1 MYHIAIAKII
11 RKYRRKE
18 RKEWNEWN
26 ERMLAPVSE
35 KDLQRRYR
43 ATGNA
48 NFSFPEI
55 KNALDC
61 IADILSYYKDNRYTS
76 NTKMRRLI
84 LQTIDSIKNA
94 SQETLCTDIKIDKC
108 PPKNTISTITDAR
121 HKAFFNIKNENVIY
135 RHGTQYCDA
144 NVYET
149 PYKGITYPYAYCIR
163 VMVQSLNVIDLL
175 ANANA
180 ANAANAA
187 TAANAANSLQGQFHY
202 YLDYILDNAPNIF
215 LLPTLQSIGKKTL
228 IQTRYS
234 RIQPCQ
240 LCKLCQLCQPFGIHS
255 VWEDINRIRRIY
267 QNNVWYSK
275 QHKISI
281 DKLYAIM
288 RKDTVQL
295 FRAKYDERTTK
306 LLYKIV
312 IQDALPFTKD
322 SIKGY
327 RSNNCYPQ
335 ERAFD
340 NVETTNRYNRV
351 VVRYYERGE

>member
-1 MYHIAIAKII
+1 MYHLAIAKII
-11 RKYRRKE
+11 RKYRIKE
-18 RKEWNEWN
+18 RK
-26 ERMLAPVSE
+26 ATPVSE

-61 IADILSYYKDNRYTS
+61 IADILSYYKDNRYTT

-108 PPKNTISTITDAR
+108 PPKNTISKITDAN
-121 HKAFFNIKNENVIY
+121 HQGFFNVKNENVIY
-135 RHGTQYCDA
+135 RYGKQYCDA

-149 PYKGITYPYAYCIR
+149 PYKGIKYPYAYCIR

-175 ANANA
+175 ANAA
-180 ANAANAA
+180 DANAADAA
-187 TAANAANSLQGQFHY
+187 DVLQGQFHY

-215 LLPTLQSIGKKTL
+215 ILPTLQSIGKKTL
-228 IQTRYS
+228 IQARSS
-234 RIQPCQ
+234 RIQ
-240 LCKLCQLCQPFGIHS
+240 LFGIHS
-255 VWEDINRIRRIY
+255 VWDDINRIRRIY

-275 QHKISI
+275 QHKIPI
-281 DKLYAIM
+281 DTLYTIM
-288 RKDTVQL
+288 RK
-295 FRAKYDERTTK
+295 YSRTMNARRNNK
-306 LLYKIV
+306 VLYKIL
-312 IQDALPFTKD
+312 IEDALPFTKD
-322 SIKGY
+322 TIENDKAT
-327 RSNNCYPQ
+327 CYPQ

-340 NVETTNRYNRV
+340 NVETGNRYNRV
-351 VVRYYERGE
+351 VVRYYEQGNALRQK

>member
-18 RKEWNEWN
+18 QN
-26 ERMLAPVSE
+26 ERMATPVSE

-175 ANANA
+175 ANA
-180 ANAANAA
+180 
-187 TAANAANSLQGQFHY
+187 ANSLQGQFHY
-202 YLDYILDNAPNIF
+202 YLEYILDNAPNIF
-215 LLPTLQSIGKKTL
+215 ILPTLQSIGKKTL

-234 RIQPCQ
+234 RI
-240 LCKLCQLCQPFGIHS
+240 QLCQPFGIHS

-288 RKDTVQL
+288 RKDTAQL

-312 IQDALPFTKD
+312 IEDALPFTKD

-327 RSNNCYPQ
+327 RINNCYPQ

-340 NVETTNRYNRV
+340 NVETTNRSNRV

>member
-18 RKEWNEWN
+18 RNEWNEWNEWN
-26 ERMLAPVSE
+26 ERKSAPVSE

-180 ANAANAA
+180 A
-187 TAANAANSLQGQFHY
+187 TAANAANSATAATDLQGQFHY

-215 LLPTLQSIGKKTL
+215 ILPTLQSIGKNAL
-228 IQTRYS
+228 IQTRSS
-234 RIQPCQ
+234 RIQ
-240 LCKLCQLCQPFGIHS
+240 LFGIHS

-288 RKDTVQL
+288 RKDMAQ
-295 FRAKYDERTTK
+295 FHRATYDERTTK

-340 NVETTNRYNRV
+340 NRYNRV

>member
-18 RKEWNEWN
+18 RNEGKS
-26 ERMLAPVSE
+26 APVSE

-55 KNALDC
+55 KNVLDC

-175 ANANA
+175 AT
-180 ANAANAA
+180 AA
-187 TAANAANSLQGQFHY
+187 TANAANSLQGQFHY
-202 YLDYILDNAPNIF
+202 YLDYILENAPNIF

-228 IQTRYS
+228 IQTRSS
-234 RIQPCQ
+234 RI
-240 LCKLCQLCQPFGIHS
+240 QPFGIHS

-288 RKDTVQL
+288 RKDTAQL

>member
-1 MYHIAIAKII
+1 MYHIAIVKII

-18 RKEWNEWN
+18 RKEWNERKS
-26 ERMLAPVSE
+26 EPVSE

-55 KNALDC
+55 KNVIDC
-61 IADILSYYKDNRYTS
+61 IADILSYYKDKRYTS

-180 ANAANAA
+180 NAA
-187 TAANAANSLQGQFHY
+187 TDLQGQFHY
-202 YLDYILDNAPNIF
+202 YLDYILENAPNIF
-215 LLPTLQSIGKKTL
+215 ILPTLQSIGKKTL

-234 RIQPCQ
+234 RI
-240 LCKLCQLCQPFGIHS
+240 QPFGIHS

-288 RKDTVQL
+288 RKYTVQL

>member
-1 MYHIAIAKII
+1 MYHLAIVKII

-18 RKEWNEWN
+18 LK
-26 ERMLAPVSE
+26 ERMTTPVSE

-61 IADILSYYKDNRYTS
+61 IADILSYYKEIRYTT

-108 PPKNTISTITDAR
+108 PPKNTISTITDAK

-149 PYKGITYPYAYCIR
+149 PYKGIIYPYAYCIR

-175 ANANA
+175 ATANSANANT
-180 ANAANAA
+180 ANA
-187 TAANAANSLQGQFHY
+187 LQGQFHY
-202 YLDYILDNAPNIF
+202 YLDYILENAPNIF
-215 LLPTLQSIGKKTL
+215 ILPTLQSIEKKTL
-228 IQTRYS
+228 IQIRSY
-234 RIQPCQ
+234 RIQ
-240 LCKLCQLCQPFGIHS
+240 LCQLFGIHS

-288 RKDTVQL
+288 RRDTARL
-295 FRAKYDERTTK
+295 LRAKYDVRTTK

-340 NVETTNRYNRV
+340 NVETVNRYNRV

>member
-18 RKEWNEWN
+18 WN
-26 ERMLAPVSE
+26 ERNERMSVPVSE

-175 ANANA
+175 ANA
-180 ANAANAA
+180 ANANVA
-187 TAANAANSLQGQFHY
+187 TDLQGQFHY

-215 LLPTLQSIGKKTL
+215 ILPTLQSIGKKTL
-228 IQTRYS
+228 IQTRSS
-234 RIQPCQ
+234 RI
-240 LCKLCQLCQPFGIHS
+240 QLCQPFGIHS

-288 RKDTVQL
+288 RKDMAQ
-295 FRAKYDERTTK
+295 FHRATYDERTTK

-351 VVRYYERGE
+351 VVPYYERGE

>member
-11 RKYRRKE
+11 RKYRRK
-18 RKEWNEWN
+18 

-55 KNALDC
+55 KNVLDC
-61 IADILSYYKDNRYTS
+61 ISDILSYYKDNRYTS
-76 NTKMRRLI
+76 NTKMRMLI

-180 ANAANAA
+180 ANA
-187 TAANAANSLQGQFHY
+187 TNSLQGQFHY
-202 YLDYILDNAPNIF
+202 YLDYILENAPNIF
-215 LLPTLQSIGKKTL
+215 ILPTLQSIGKKTL

-234 RIQPCQ
+234 RIQ
-240 LCKLCQLCQPFGIHS
+240 LCQLCGIHS

-288 RKDTVQL
+288 RKDTEQFAQFAQL
-295 FRAKYDERTTK
+295 HRAKYDVRTTK

-340 NVETTNRYNRV
+340 NRYNRV
-351 VVRYYERGE
+351 VLRYYERGE

>member
-18 RKEWNEWN
+18 WKEWNE
-26 ERMLAPVSE
+26 RKSASVSE
-35 KDLQRRYR
+35 KDLQKRYR

-135 RHGTQYCDA
+135 RHVTQYCDA

-149 PYKGITYPYAYCIR
+149 PYKGIKYPYAYCIR

-175 ANANA
+175 A
-180 ANAANAA
+180 
-187 TAANAANSLQGQFHY
+187 TAANANSLQGQFHY

-215 LLPTLQSIGKKTL
+215 ILPTLQSIGKKTL
-228 IQTRYS
+228 IQTRSS
-234 RIQPCQ
+234 RIQ
-240 LCKLCQLCQPFGIHS
+240 LCQLCQPFGIHS

-288 RKDTVQL
+288 RKDTAQL
-295 FRAKYDERTTK
+295 LRAKYDERTTK
-306 LLYKIV
+306 RLYKIV

-340 NVETTNRYNRV
+340 NVETANRYNRV
-351 VVRYYERGE
+351 VLRYYERGE

>member
-1 MYHIAIAKII
+1 
-11 RKYRRKE
+11 
-18 RKEWNEWN
+18 
-26 ERMLAPVSE
+26 
-35 KDLQRRYR
+35 
-43 ATGNA
+43 
-48 NFSFPEI
+48 
-55 KNALDC
+55 
-61 IADILSYYKDNRYTS
+61 
-76 NTKMRRLI
+76 MRRLI

-175 ANANA
+175 ANA
-180 ANAANAA
+180 ANANVA
-187 TAANAANSLQGQFHY
+187 TDLQGQFHY

-215 LLPTLQSIGKKTL
+215 ILPTLQSIGKKTL
-228 IQTRYS
+228 IQTRSS
-234 RIQPCQ
+234 RI
-240 LCKLCQLCQPFGIHS
+240 QLCQPFGIHS

-288 RKDTVQL
+288 RKNTAQL

>member
-1 MYHIAIAKII
+1 MYHIEIAKII

-18 RKEWNEWN
+18 RNEWNERK

-61 IADILSYYKDNRYTS
+61 IADILSYYKDNRNTS

-108 PPKNTISTITDAR
+108 PPKNTISAITDAR

-175 ANANA
+175 ANA
-180 ANAANAA
+180 ANANANANAA
-187 TAANAANSLQGQFHY
+187 TAATDLQGQFHY

-215 LLPTLQSIGKKTL
+215 ILPTLQSIGKKTL

-234 RIQPCQ
+234 RI
-240 LCKLCQLCQPFGIHS
+240 QPFGIHS

>member
-1 MYHIAIAKII
+1 MYHLAIAKII

-18 RKEWNEWN
+18 RN

-43 ATGNA
+43 VTGNA

-84 LQTIDSIKNA
+84 LQSIDSIKNA

-175 ANANA
+175 ANA
-180 ANAANAA
+180 
-187 TAANAANSLQGQFHY
+187 ANSLQGQFHY
-202 YLDYILDNAPNIF
+202 YLDYILENAPNIF
-215 LLPTLQSIGKKTL
+215 ILPTLQSIGKKTL

-234 RIQPCQ
+234 RI
-240 LCKLCQLCQPFGIHS
+240 QPFGIHS

-288 RKDTVQL
+288 RKDTVL
-295 FRAKYDERTTK
+295 LLRAKYDERTTK

-340 NVETTNRYNRV
+340 NRYNRV
-351 VVRYYERGE
+351 VLRYYERGE

>member
-1 MYHIAIAKII
+1 MYHLAIAKII

-18 RKEWNEWN
+18 RN

-121 HKAFFNIKNENVIY
+121 HKAFFYIKNENVIY

-175 ANANA
+175 ANA
-180 ANAANAA
+180 
-187 TAANAANSLQGQFHY
+187 ANSLQGQFHY
-202 YLDYILDNAPNIF
+202 YLDYILENAPNIF
-215 LLPTLQSIGKKTL
+215 ILPTLQSIGKKTL

-234 RIQPCQ
+234 RI
-240 LCKLCQLCQPFGIHS
+240 QPFGIHS

-288 RKDTVQL
+288 RKDTAQL
-295 FRAKYDERTTK
+295 LRAKYDERTTK

-340 NVETTNRYNRV
+340 NRYNRV
-351 VVRYYERGE
+351 VLRYYERGE

>member
-1 MYHIAIAKII
+1 MYHLAIAKII
-11 RKYRRKE
+11 RKYRIKE
-18 RKEWNEWN
+18 RK
-26 ERMLAPVSE
+26 ATPVSE

-61 IADILSYYKDNRYTS
+61 IADILSYYKDNRYTT

-94 SQETLCTDIKIDKC
+94 SQETLCTDITIDKC

-149 PYKGITYPYAYCIR
+149 PYKGIKYPYAYCIR

-175 ANANA
+175 AT
-180 ANAANAA
+180 AA
-187 TAANAANSLQGQFHY
+187 TAATALQGHFHY

-215 LLPTLQSIGKKTL
+215 ILPTLQSIGKKTL
-228 IQTRYS
+228 IQARSS
-234 RIQPCQ
+234 RI
-240 LCKLCQLCQPFGIHS
+240 QPFGIHS
-255 VWEDINRIRRIY
+255 VWDDINRIRRIY

-288 RKDTVQL
+288 RKDTAQFPHL
-295 FRAKYDERTTK
+295 LRAKYDERTTK

-312 IQDALPFTKD
+312 IQDALPFTND

-340 NVETTNRYNRV
+340 NVETANRYNRV
-351 VVRYYERGE
+351 IVRYYERGEL

>member
-18 RKEWNEWN
+18 RN

-175 ANANA
+175 ANA
-180 ANAANAA
+180 
-187 TAANAANSLQGQFHY
+187 TNSLQGQFHY
-202 YLDYILDNAPNIF
+202 YLDYILENAPNIF
-215 LLPTLQSIGKKTL
+215 ILPTLQSIGKKTL

-234 RIQPCQ
+234 RI
-240 LCKLCQLCQPFGIHS
+240 QPFGIHS

-288 RKDTVQL
+288 RKDTVQFAQL
-295 FRAKYDERTTK
+295 RRAKYDERTTK

>member
-1 MYHIAIAKII
+1 MYHLAIAKII
-11 RKYRRKE
+11 RKYRIKE
-18 RKEWNEWN
+18 RK
-26 ERMLAPVSE
+26 ATPVSE

-61 IADILSYYKDNRYTS
+61 IADILSYYKDNRYTT

-84 LQTIDSIKNA
+84 TQTIDSIKNA
-94 SQETLCTDIKIDKC
+94 SQETLCTDITIDKC
-108 PPKNTISTITDAR
+108 PPKNTISKITDAN
-121 HKAFFNIKNENVIY
+121 HQGFFNVKNENVIY
-135 RHGTQYCDA
+135 RYGKQYCKN
-144 NVYET
+144 NVYEM
-149 PYKGITYPYAYCIR
+149 PYGGVKYPYAYCIR
-163 VMVQSLNVIDLL
+163 VMVQSLTVLDLL
-175 ANANA
+175 ANA
-180 ANAANAA
+180 A
-187 TAANAANSLQGQFHY
+187 TAPQGQFHY

-215 LLPTLQSIGKKTL
+215 ILPTLQSIGKKTL
-228 IQTRYS
+228 IQARSS
-234 RIQPCQ
+234 RI
-240 LCKLCQLCQPFGIHS
+240 QPFGIHS
-255 VWEDINRIRRIY
+255 VWDDINRIRRIY

-288 RKDTVQL
+288 RKDTAQFAQL
-295 FRAKYDERTTK
+295 LRAKYDERTTK

-340 NVETTNRYNRV
+340 NVETGNRYNRV
-351 VVRYYERGE
+351 VVRYYEQGNALRQK

>member
-1 MYHIAIAKII
+1 MYHLAIAKII
-11 RKYRRKE
+11 RKYRIKE
-18 RKEWNEWN
+18 RK
-26 ERMLAPVSE
+26 ATPVSE

-61 IADILSYYKDNRYTS
+61 IADILSYYKDNRYTT

-149 PYKGITYPYAYCIR
+149 PYKGIKYPYAYCIR

-175 ANANA
+175 ANA
-180 ANAANAA
+180 ANAANA
-187 TAANAANSLQGQFHY
+187 NALQGQFHY

-215 LLPTLQSIGKKTL
+215 ILPTLQSIGKKTL
-228 IQTRYS
+228 IQTRSS
-234 RIQPCQ
+234 RIQ
-240 LCKLCQLCQPFGIHS
+240 LCGIRSIWH
-255 VWEDINRIRRIY
+255 DINRIRRIY

-275 QHKISI
+275 QHKIPI
-281 DKLYAIM
+281 DTLYTIM
-288 RKDTVQL
+288 RK
-295 FRAKYDERTTK
+295 YSRTMK
-306 LLYKIV
+306 MNARRNNKILYKIV
-312 IQDALPFTKD
+312 IEDALPFTKD

-340 NVETTNRYNRV
+340 NIETANRYNRV

>member
-18 RKEWNEWN
+18 WNEWN
-26 ERMLAPVSE
+26 ERMLASVSE

-55 KNALDC
+55 KNVLDC

-175 ANANA
+175 ANT
-180 ANAANAA
+180 ANAA
-187 TAANAANSLQGQFHY
+187 TAATDLQGQFHY

-215 LLPTLQSIGKKTL
+215 ILPTLQSIGKKTL
-228 IQTRYS
+228 IQTRSS
-234 RIQPCQ
+234 RI
-240 LCKLCQLCQPFGIHS
+240 QPFGIHS

-288 RKDTVQL
+288 RKDMAQ
-295 FRAKYDERTTK
+295 FHRAKYDERTTK

-351 VVRYYERGE
+351 VVRYYERGEYERGE

>member
-1 MYHIAIAKII
+1 MYHLAIAKII

-18 RKEWNEWN
+18 QN
-26 ERMLAPVSE
+26 ERMATPVSE

-61 IADILSYYKDNRYTS
+61 IADILSYYKDNRYTT

-121 HKAFFNIKNENVIY
+121 HNAFFNIKNENVIY

-149 PYKGITYPYAYCIR
+149 PYKGIKYPYAYCIR

-175 ANANA
+175 ANATATNA
-180 ANAANAA
+180 ANTTNA
-187 TAANAANSLQGQFHY
+187 LQGQFHY
-202 YLDYILDNAPNIF
+202 YLDYILENAPNIF
-215 LLPTLQSIGKKTL
+215 ILPTLQNIGKKTL
-228 IQTRYS
+228 IQTRSS
-234 RIQPCQ
+234 RIQ
-240 LCKLCQLCQPFGIHS
+240 LCQLCGIHS

-275 QHKISI
+275 QRKISI

-288 RKDTVQL
+288 RKDTAQL
-295 FRAKYDERTTK
+295 FRAKYDERTIK

-312 IQDALPFTKD
+312 IEDALPFTKD

-340 NVETTNRYNRV
+340 NVETANRYNRV